1 MYLYYSSI
9 IFFRYIFDNDYSDM
23 NFDDDLITAVENNCS
38 DSDFDES
45 FTAVE
50 MPDE

>member
-1 MYLYYSSI
+1 M
-9 IFFRYIFDNDYSDM
+9 D
-23 NFDDDLITAVENNCS
+23 FDDDLITIVDNDYS
-38 DSDFDES
+38 DSDCVDNMSEATES